1 MLCIVMYPYC
11 RFSMFVSLCW
21 SHTFMFSPPGAH
33 IMVQVLIDAYCT
45 CLDIDSRAAAR
56 ETPTT
61 FLVISNL
68 CLGIYTFEFLLLFAV
83 DGRKILT
90 DWTVVLDLLVIFC
103 GFAEL
108 LVSAM
113 VQGDPLNGINVVRVL
128 RLGRILRLTRF
139 LRKLRTLRE
148 LHKLATM
155 MATCAKTLVW
165 SFLLCFMVMT
175 VWSMLMVETVNPLLQ
190 QLQEQSH
197 VFDECGMR
205 CQRSMTS
212 VMEANLLL
220 FQTVIAGEDN
230 SLIPIVSFHCA
241 TSVYFIL
248 TVSICRDRCQEC

>member
-1 MLCIVMYPYC
+1 MLWIIIYPYC

-197 VFDECGMR
+197 IFDECGMR

-248 TVSICRDRCQEC
+248 